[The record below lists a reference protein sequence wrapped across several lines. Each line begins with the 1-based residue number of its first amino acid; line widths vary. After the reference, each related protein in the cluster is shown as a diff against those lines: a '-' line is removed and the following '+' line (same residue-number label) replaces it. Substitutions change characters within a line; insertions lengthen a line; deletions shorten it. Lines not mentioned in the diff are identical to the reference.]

1 MCVLVGGGGGRGYSP
16 WLYVKENALVGR
28 CVYYFFGERA
38 GGGVG
43 A

>member
-1 MCVLVGGGGGRGYSP
+1 MCVWGGGGGRGYSL